1 MDAIREICH
10 GFLAKYLAWTRRI
23 PGAGMAYGRVE
34 DYPRWEA
41 AMAEFGPYSN
51 YRLTVRLQLGNKP
64 GMFAQVAALLAEE
77 GANLGAVDIVSA
89 SKAAMIRDVTFDVL
103 DEAHGERVLTR
114 LNHLPGV
121 TVLSASDRVFLLHLG
136 GKIRVEAKF
145 PISTRNVLSMVY
157 TPGVGRVSQAI
168 ATNPSK
174 VYAFTSKSNSVAV
187 VTDGSAV
194 LGLGNLGPEAALPV
208 MEGKVM
214 LFKELAGI
222 DAWPLCLNTQDP
234 DDIVRVVQA
243 ISPGFGAINLED
255 ISAPR
260 CFEIERRLKQSLAIP
275 VMHDDQHGTAVVLLA
290 ALTNALGVTGKQLQ
304 QARVVVNGLGAAGT
318 ACCRMLLA
326 AGVSHLIGCD
336 KEGIV
341 LSGEAEPLR
350 ACRADLSACLTR
362 GRPAGTLRDALRQA
376 DVFIG
381 LSVGNILTTDDLDLM
396 APDRIV
402 FAMANPDPEVSPE
415 LAMSHCRIFATG
427 RSDYPNQ
434 INNALAFPGIFRGAL
449 DVQASEINEPMK
461 LAAAQAIACTIS
473 ADALSEEYIV
483 PSVFD
488 KELVPRVAAAVAAA
502 ARDSGVARRRAKALD
517 APGAE

>member
-1 MDAIREICH
+1 MVD
-10 GFLAKYLAWTRRI
+10 L
-23 PGAGMAYGRVE
+23 
-34 DYPRWEA
+34 
-41 AMAEFGPYSN
+41 GPYSN
-51 YRLTVRLQLGNKP
+51 YRLTVRLELANTP
-64 GMFAQVAALLAEE
+64 GIFARVAALLADE

-89 SKAAMIRDVTFDVL
+89 TKTRMVRDVTFDVHN
-103 DEAHGERVLTR
+103 EEHGEKVLAR
-114 LNHLPGV
+114 LSELPNV
-121 TVLSASDRVFLLHLG
+121 TVLSASDRIFLLHLG
-136 GKIRVEAKF
+136 GKIRVEGKI
-145 PISTRNVLSMVY
+145 PINTRNVLSMVY

-168 ATNPSK
+168 ARDKSK

-234 DDIVRVVQA
+234 DEIVRIVQGIA
-243 ISPGFGAINLED
+243 PGFGAINLED

-260 CFEIERRLKQSLAIP
+260 CFEIERRLRASLDMP
-275 VMHDDQHGTAVVLLA
+275 VMHDDQHGTAVVILA
-290 ALTNALGVTGKQLQ
+290 ALTNALTVTGKRIGDI
-304 QARVVVNGLGAAGT
+304 RVVVNGLGAAGT

-326 AGVSHLIGCD
+326 AGVSHLLGCD
-336 KEGIV
+336 KEGII
-341 LSGEAEPLR
+341 LSGKPEQLH
-350 ACRADLSACLTR
+350 ACRTDLAACLTR
-362 GRPAGTLRDALRQA
+362 DTPIGTLRDALKGA

-381 LSVGNILTTDDLDLM
+381 LSVGNILTAEDLELM

-415 LAMSHCRIFATG
+415 LAASHCRIFATG

-449 DVQASEINEPMK
+449 DVQASQINEAMK
-461 LAAAQAIACTIS
+461 LAAARAIAHVIPKG
-473 ADALSEEYIV
+473 ALSEDYII
-483 PSVFD
+483 PSLFD
-488 KELVPRVAAAVAAA
+488 KTVVPQVARAVAAA
-502 ARDSGVARRRAKALD
+502 ARESGVARRRAQANVQ
-517 APGAE
+517 PSTE